1 MYSHE
6 HDAKL
11 VIFLSVCNL
20 ISLFLLHPPYLLTY
34 IKSRTTQRWKTL
46 AGLSLNGGR
55 SAPKM

>member
-20 ISLFLLHPPYLLTY
+20 ISLFFATSPLFVDIYQKQNHPEVE
-34 IKSRTTQRWKTL
+34 
-46 AGLSLNGGR
+46 
-55 SAPKM
+55 